1 MALSFSFIECDECRE
16 THEFLRNWTS
26 GINTEDL
33 LNPAYWNHKNNKSQ
47 LFLLAGDEFDY
58 FYFLTKT
65 EPFSEKVVI
74 AYKKLG
80 NAKNYIKVAGYDM
93 AVGHL
98 LLDSF

>member
-1 MALSFSFIECDECRE
+1 LKSE
-16 THEFLRNWTS
+16 
-26 GINTEDL
+26 
-33 LNPAYWNHKNNKSQ
+33 KNKSQ
-47 LFLLAGDEFDY
+47 LSLLVGDEFDY

-80 NAKNYIKVAGYDM
+80 NAKNYIKVAGYDL